1 MPQDPLTLPF
11 DADEMLEGLRPWI
24 ETESP
29 TFDAAAVN
37 RMMDLVQHD
46 LAALGARVERIPGR
60 MGLGDSVRATMPHPR
75 AGEGGILLLG
85 HMDTVHPIGTLQ
97 TLPFRRDGNICF
109 GPGLM
114 DMKGG
119 NYVYLDAL
127 RKILEAGIE
136 TPLPVTVL
144 FTPDEEIGTPSARAL
159 IEAEA
164 KRHKF
169 ILIPEPACPDGSAV
183 IGRYAIARFNLQAR
197 GTPSHASWALSE
209 GRSAIAEMAR
219 KVAEIEAFTTEDC
232 SFSVGVIRGGQWV
245 NCVSSVCDAEVL
257 SMAKT
262 QGLLDE
268 GVQTDAR
275 SGHRRGRRAPRGAAR
290 CDAPALARGPA
301 GHDGDAGGRA
311 RHRIGD
317 RVRPDGLFRG
327 GRLGWQ
333 FHRRSGSRDAGFDR
347 RARQGAAYPGRAY
360 RDRQPRGTRE
370 AGRGALLPP
379 RGLIGPRTEAHCAAS
394 RRLDIRRWNFS
405 P

>member
-1 MPQDPLTLPF
+1 MPRDPLTLPF
-11 DADEMLEGLRPWI
+11 DTDEMLAGLRPWI

-46 LAALGARVERIPGR
+46 LATLGARVERIPGR
-60 MGLGDSVRATMPHPR
+60 MGLGDSVRATFPHPR

-85 HMDTVHPIGTLQ
+85 HMDTVHPVGTLQ
-97 TLPFRRDGNICF
+97 TLPFRRDGDICF

-164 KRHKF
+164 KRHKY
-169 ILIPEPACPDGSAV
+169 ILVPEPACPDGSAV

-209 GRSAIAEMAR
+209 GRSAIAEMAQ

-232 SFSVGVIRGGQWV
+232 SFSVGVIHGGQWV

-262 QGLLDE
+262 QSLLDE
-268 GVQTDAR
+268 GVRRILDLGTDAGEVR
-275 SGHRRGRRAPRGAAR
+275 LDVRRGVTRPLWQEGQPGTMAMLDVAQGIAAEIGFDLPG
-290 CDAPALARGPA
+290 CS
-301 GHDGDAGGRA
+301 AGGGSDGNFTGALGLATLDSIGVRGKGLHTLDEHIEVSSLVERA
-311 RHRIGD
+311 RLAA
-317 RVRPDGLFRG
+317 GLYC
-327 GRLGWQ
+327 RLG
-333 FHRRSGSRDAGFDR
+333 A
-347 RARQGAAYPGRAY
+347 
-360 RDRQPRGTRE
+360 
-370 AGRGALLPP
+370 
-379 RGLIGPRTEAHCAAS
+379 
-394 RRLDIRRWNFS
+394 
-405 P
+405 

>member
-1 MPQDPLTLPF
+1 
-11 DADEMLEGLRPWI
+11 
-24 ETESP
+24 
-29 TFDAAAVN
+29 
-37 RMMDLVQHD
+37 
-46 LAALGARVERIPGR
+46 

-85 HMDTVHPIGTLQ
+85 HMDTVHPVGTLQ
-97 TLPFRRDGNICF
+97 TLPFQREGNICH

-144 FTPDEEIGTPSARAL
+144 FTPDEEIGTPSTREL

-164 KRHKF
+164 KRHEF
-169 ILIPEPACPDGSAV
+169 ILVPEPACPDGSAV

-209 GRSAIAEMAR
+209 GRSAIAEMAA
-219 KVAEIEAFTTEDC
+219 KVAQIEAFTTEDC

-262 QGLLDE
+262 QSLLDE
-268 GVQTDAR
+268 GVRKMLDLNTDGGDVR
-275 SGHRRGRRAPRGAAR
+275 LEVRRGVTRPLWQEGQPGTMAM
-290 CDAPALARGPA
+290 LEVARGIASQIGFDLPA
-301 GHDGDAGGRA
+301 CSAGGGSDGNFTGALGLATLDSIGVRGKGLHTLDEHIEVDSLVERA
-311 RHRIGD
+311 RLAA
-317 RVRPDGLFRG
+317 GLFC
-327 GRLGWQ
+327 RLG
-333 FHRRSGSRDAGFDR
+333 A
-347 RARQGAAYPGRAY
+347 
-360 RDRQPRGTRE
+360 
-370 AGRGALLPP
+370 
-379 RGLIGPRTEAHCAAS
+379 
-394 RRLDIRRWNFS
+394 
-405 P
+405 

>member
-1 MPQDPLTLPF
+1 MPQDPMTLPF

-37 RMMDLVQHD
+37 RMMDVVQHD

-60 MGLGDSVRATMPHPR
+60 MGLGDSVRATLPHPR

-85 HMDTVHPIGTLQ
+85 HMDTVHPVGTLE
-97 TLPFRRDGNICF
+97 TLPFRRDGNLCY

-127 RKILEAGIE
+127 RKLLAAGIE

-144 FTPDEEIGTPSARAL
+144 FTPDEEIGTPSARGL

-164 KRHKF
+164 QRHKF

-183 IGRYAIARFNLQAR
+183 IGRYAIARFNLCTL

-219 KVAEIEAFTTEDC
+219 KVAEIEGFTTEDC

-245 NCVSSVCDAEVL
+245 NCVSSRCDAEVL
-257 SMAKT
+257 SMAKS
-262 QGLLDE
+262 QDLLDD
-268 GVQTDAR
+268 GVQRMLDLNSDEGAVR
-275 SGHRRGRRAPRGAAR
+275 LEVRRGVTRPLWQEGQPGTMAML
-290 CDAPALARGPA
+290 DVARGIA
-301 GHDGDAGGRA
+301 SEIGFELAACSAGGGSDGNFTGALGLATLDSIGVRGKGLHTLDEHIEIDSLLERA
-311 RHRIGD
+311 RLAA
-317 RVRPDGLFRG
+317 GLFC
-327 GRLGWQ
+327 RLGV
-333 FHRRSGSRDAGFDR
+333 
-347 RARQGAAYPGRAY
+347 
-360 RDRQPRGTRE
+360 
-370 AGRGALLPP
+370 
-379 RGLIGPRTEAHCAAS
+379 
-394 RRLDIRRWNFS
+394 
-405 P
+405 

>member
-1 MPQDPLTLPF
+1 MPRDPLTLPF
-11 DADEMLEGLRPWI
+11 DTDEMVAGLRPWI

-29 TFDAAAVN
+29 TFDAEAVN

-46 LAALGARVERIPGR
+46 LATLGARVERIPGR
-60 MGLGDSVRATMPHPR
+60 MGLGDSVRATLPHPR

-85 HMDTVHPIGTLQ
+85 HMDTVHPVGTSQ
-97 TLPFRRDGNICF
+97 TLPFRRDGDICF

-164 KRHKF
+164 KRHEY

-197 GTPSHASWALSE
+197 GTPSHASWSLSE

-219 KVAEIEAFTTEDC
+219 KVGEIEAFTTEDC
-232 SFSVGVIRGGQWV
+232 SFSVGVIHGGQWV

-262 QGLLDE
+262 QDLLDA
-268 GVQTDAR
+268 GVRRMLDLGTDAGEVR
-275 SGHRRGRRAPRGAAR
+275 LDVRRGVTRPLWQEGQPGTMAMLDVAQGIAAAIGFDLPG
-290 CDAPALARGPA
+290 CS
-301 GHDGDAGGRA
+301 AGGGSDGNFTGALGLPTLDSIGVRGKGLHTLDEHIEVSSLVERA
-311 RHRIGD
+311 RLAA
-317 RVRPDGLFRG
+317 GLYC
-327 GRLGWQ
+327 RLG
-333 FHRRSGSRDAGFDR
+333 A
-347 RARQGAAYPGRAY
+347 
-360 RDRQPRGTRE
+360 
-370 AGRGALLPP
+370 
-379 RGLIGPRTEAHCAAS
+379 
-394 RRLDIRRWNFS
+394 
-405 P
+405 